1 MGAITMKT
9 LTILLTLAFSLTAHA
24 VETYQMIGNTMFGSD
39 GSYYN
44 QIGNTTYFNDG
55 TTYQQIGNTT
65 FGSNGQTIQ
74 RIGNTYF
81 VND

>member
-1 MGAITMKT
+1 MKT
-9 LTILLTLAFSLTAHA
+9 LTLLLTLAFSLTAHA

-44 QIGNTTYFNDG
+44 QIGNTT
-55 TTYQQIGNTT
+55 